1 MTGFGRYSLD
11 SGGTRITVEA
21 RSINQKGLFVG
32 VRVPREFA
40 ALEERIRDAVR
51 ARFSRGRIDIALR
64 VETEAAA
71 AGIILPEA
79 AAARSLLDSMRRL
92 AEEVGLACDPTLQQ
106 LLSLP
111 GVMGETGPR
120 EEPASARPVME
131 CVEGCLDELA
141 VSRASEG
148 AQISGMLKARLER
161 ISSLSEPLMASQK
174 DRLARRFERTRE
186 RIRQLL
192 DGSSLDEQRVVQEL
206 AVLAERMDVSEEY
219 ERLGSH
225 VATAMGLLGSD
236 SADAGRKLSFI
247 FQEIQRELNTM
258 GSKLEDASDVMTV
271 VEMKNELASMKE
283 QVANLE

>member
-11 SGGTRITVEA
+11 SGGTRVTAEA

-32 VRVPREFA
+32 VRVPREIA

-64 VETEAAA
+64 VETQA
-71 AGIILPEA
+71 AGGWVVLPDA
-79 AAARSLLDSMRRL
+79 AAARGLLDSMRRL
-92 AEEVGLACDPTLQQ
+92 AADVGLACDPTLQQ

-111 GVMGETGPR
+111 GVMREPAPQ
-120 EEPASARPVME
+120 EEPSSAPLVME
-131 CVEGCLDELA
+131 CMEGCLTALA
-141 VSRASEG
+141 ASRASEG
-148 AQISGMLKARLER
+148 AQISDILKARLER
-161 ISSLSEPLMASQK
+161 ISGLSAPLMASQRE
-174 DRLARRFERTRE
+174 RLAKRFERTRE

-192 DGSSLDEQRVVQEL
+192 EGSTLDEQRVVQEL
-206 AVLAERMDVSEEY
+206 AILAERMDVSEEY

>member
-11 SGGTRITVEA
+11 SGGTRVTAEA
-21 RSINQKGLFVG
+21 RSLNQKGLFVG

-51 ARFSRGRIDIALR
+51 ARFSRGRIDIAMR
-64 VETEAAA
+64 VETQA
-71 AGIILPEA
+71 AGGWVVLPDA
-79 AAARSLLDSMRRL
+79 AAARGLLDSLRRL
-92 AEEVGLACDPTLQQ
+92 AADVGLAFDPTLQT

-111 GVMGETGPR
+111 GVMREPAPQ
-120 EEPASARPVME
+120 EEPPSAPLAME
-131 CVEGCLDELA
+131 CVEGCLAALA
-141 VSRASEG
+141 ASRASEG
-148 AQISGMLKARLER
+148 AQISDILKARLER
-161 ISSLSEPLMASQK
+161 ISGLSSPLMASQRE
-174 DRLARRFERTRE
+174 RLSKRFERTRE

-192 DGSSLDEQRVVQEL
+192 EGSTLDEQRVVQEL
-206 AVLAERMDVSEEY
+206 AILAERMDVSEEY

-236 SADAGRKLSFI
+236 SADAGRKLAFI